1 MLSGLGSYLGTL
13 EFGAYAAIFALL
25 VSLANAVLLVIVLAR
40 LPRRYPLPPPPPPP
54 LARAYIH
61 LHRYRDIPL
70 VSRGDQELPP

>member
-54 LARAYIH
+54 LARAY
-61 LHRYRDIPL
+61 
-70 VSRGDQELPP
+70 PPAPVQGHSVGQSW